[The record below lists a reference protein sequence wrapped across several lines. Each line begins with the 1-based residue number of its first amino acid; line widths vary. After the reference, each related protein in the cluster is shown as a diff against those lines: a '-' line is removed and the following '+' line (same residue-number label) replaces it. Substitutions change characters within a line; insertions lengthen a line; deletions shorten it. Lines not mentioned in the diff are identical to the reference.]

1 MPIGLIGRK
10 VGMTRKFTDA
20 GVSVPITVVH
30 APANRVT
37 QVKTP
42 DGDGYLALQLAA
54 RECKPSRANKAMTG
68 HFRKA
73 GVGAMRS
80 LREFRVAEEEL
91 RNPGDRVGV
100 TSFSA
105 GEKVN
110 VVGVS
115 KGKGFSGVI
124 KRHNFKS
131 QDATHGNSLSH
142 RSAGSI
148 GQCQTPGKV
157 FKGKKMAGQMGNKRV
172 TVRNLTVFEVDEA
185 RELLLLRGSLPGS
198 PGSEVL
204 VHHLVAVPPEEPPA
218 EEEASPETP
227 AEESA
232 GTSTGASAGAQAEA
246 SSEASAEE
254 SAEENAEA
262 EETSSEA
269 SAEESADASTG
280 AQAEASPEASAEEST
295 GAQAEAS
302 PETPAEESAEAQAE
316 ASSEASAKESADA
329 STGAQAEASPETPAE
344 ESADASTGAKAE
356 ASPETPAEESADA
369 STGAKAE
376 VAVAGQDAAPDD
388 EGPSICRFFWIC
400 RRGRRSGRRTRR

>member
-232 GTSTGASAGAQAEA
+232 DVSTG
-246 SSEASAEE
+246 
-254 SAEENAEA
+254 
-262 EETSSEA
+262 
-269 SAEESADASTG
+269 ASTG
-280 AQAEASPEASAEEST
+280 AQAEASPEAPAEESADVSTGAST

-316 ASSEASAKESADA
+316 ASPEASAEESTEA
-329 STGAQAEASPETPAE
+329 STGAQAE
-344 ESADASTGAKAE
+344 
-356 ASPETPAEESADA
+356 
-369 STGAKAE
+369 
-376 VAVAGQDAAPDD
+376 VAGTGQDAAPDD
-388 EGPSICRFFWIC
+388 EG
-400 RRGRRSGRRTRR
+400 RSK